1 MGWSG
6 KLCAFG
12 YRGRVVILWAM
23 SETGDVFPA
32 LGDTN
37 VGTLQCRDN
46 SSHTE
51 LYQPPVHQL
60 PVFYQYM
67 SRVDREFVHNFQFF
81 VEKRERIV
89 NGKIRARNTSSEE
102 KALHDDDWNEPD
114 PHGCRNRHEPHP
126 QGAADGV
133 RHKRGAQGAREK
145 PAFLEEVT
153 DDWDCPKKREVP
165 HLASYRMCDEGN
177 NGKRGHDDVK
187 RHFSREVE
195 CGHGERQ
202 EPDKRRRVG
211 EIHSLCHKME
221 SLHEKNSN
229 D

>member
-1 MGWSG
+1 M
-6 KLCAFG
+6 
-12 YRGRVVILWAM
+12 
-23 SETGDVFPA
+23 P
-32 LGDTN
+32 
-37 VGTLQCRDN
+37 
-46 SSHTE
+46 
-51 LYQPPVHQL
+51 
-60 PVFYQYM
+60 
-67 SRVDREFVHNFQFF
+67 RVDREFVHNFQFF

-133 RHKRGAQGAREK
+133 RHKSGTQGAREK

-153 DDWDCPKKREVP
+153 DDGDCPEKREVP

-177 NGKRGHDDVK
+177 NGKRGHNDVK

-211 EIHSLCHKME
+211 EIHALCHKME

-229 D
+229 DARNGAEKSSRDRSKGVEERKADGRTDKLHERHLERKDAEESKSRKKDNFVPCGFFHNCFGL